1 MPCLTLP
8 SLQKLGGLMVRLCLV
23 FLYLAAASV
32 AQNAQPETVA
42 PSVQQSLRELQ
53 DQVHELQSAVAEMR
67 TENSRYREEARQM
80 RKELEAARLV
90 PANPVPASQVPPAP
104 EDSPYGM
111 ASPTPPPAAN
121 VENGNLKPQSTAVEP
136 ESKPASSEDR
146 LAKLEEEY
154 QLLGGKVDD
163 QYQTKLESASK
174 YRVRLSG
181 IVLLNLFSN
190 KGTVDN
196 QDTPELAIPGKL
208 GVSSGSAGATLRQ
221 SQLGLEVFGPRV
233 AGARTTADVQLDF
246 AGGFANTWNGVN
258 SGIVRLRTATMR
270 LDWAKTSI
278 IAGQDQLFFSPQTP
292 TSFASLSIP
301 ALSYAGNL
309 WSWTPQIRVERRIT
323 LSEGSALLL
332 QGGILDNLTGEP
344 PPDSYSRAP
353 QAGELSRQPGYGSRA
368 AWSRSIFGQ
377 KLSIAG
383 AGYYSR
389 QSYGFSR
396 NVNGWAGMS
405 DWNLPLGSR
414 LSFSGKFYRG
424 QALGGFGSSIARDV
438 TFNGDPTKA
447 STAAI
452 PINVMG
458 GWSQFKLRAKSN
470 LEFNVAAGQD
480 SSFAKDIRA
489 GLPYQGFYANVIRT
503 RGSLAN
509 VIFRPR
515 SDLLFSAEYRH
526 LNSLALYDEHHSANQ
541 VNLIMGVLF

>member
-8 SLQKLGGLMVRLCLV
+8 SPQTLGRFVLCLCLL
-23 FLYLAAASV
+23 FLYLGAACV
-32 AQNAQPETVA
+32 AQNSQPGAVA
-42 PSVQQSLRELQ
+42 PATPSVEQSLHELR

-67 TENSRYREEARQM
+67 AENLGYREEARQM
-80 RKELEAARLV
+80 RRELEAANVV
-90 PANPVPASQVPPAP
+90 PENRALPAQ

-111 ASPTPPPAAN
+111 APSAVPEAVRAD
-121 VENGNLKPQSTAVEP
+121 NGNPKPQAAEVA
-136 ESKPASSEDR
+136 SKPSSSEDR

-181 IVLLNLFSN
+181 IVLLNLFSD

-196 QDTPELAIPGKL
+196 LDTPELAVPGTP
-208 GVSSGSAGATLRQ
+208 GVSSGSVGATLRQ

-292 TSFASLSIP
+292 MSFASLSIP

-309 WSWTPQIRVERRIT
+309 WSWTPQVRIEHRIA
-323 LSEGSALLL
+323 LSEGSTLLL
-332 QGGILDNLTGEP
+332 QGGILDNLTGDFP
-344 PPDSYSRAP
+344 ADPYSRSP
-353 QAGELSRQPGYGSRA
+353 HAGELSRQPGYGSRV
-368 AWSRSIFGQ
+368 AWSHNVFGQ
-377 KLSIAG
+377 KLTIAG
-383 AGYYSR
+383 AGYLGR
-389 QSYGFSR
+389 QSYGFNR

-405 DWNLPLGSR
+405 DWNLPLSHR
-414 LSFSGKFYRG
+414 LSLSGKFYRG
-424 QALGGFGSSIARDV
+424 QALGGFGAAVARSV
-438 TFNGDPTKA
+438 AFKGDPSQQ
-447 STAAI
+447 STSVI
-452 PINVMG
+452 PINAMG
-458 GWSQFKLRAKSN
+458 GWSQFKFRARNN
-470 LEFNVAAGQD
+470 LEFNAAVGQD
-480 SSFAKDIRA
+480 SAFARDIRA
-489 GLPYQGFYANVIRT
+489 GFIPYQGFYANLIRT
-503 RGSLAN
+503 RGALAN
-509 VIFRPR
+509 IIFRPR